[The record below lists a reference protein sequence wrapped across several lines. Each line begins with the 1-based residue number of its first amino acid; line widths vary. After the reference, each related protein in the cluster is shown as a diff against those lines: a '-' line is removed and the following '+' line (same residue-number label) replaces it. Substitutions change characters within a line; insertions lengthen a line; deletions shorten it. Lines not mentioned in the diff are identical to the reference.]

1 VSVGNESLY
10 TNSTGSYNTALGR
23 QALLSNTTA
32 SSNTAVGYRAVYSNQ
47 TGQGITAVGQ
57 DALYSNTVSN
67 NTAVGIGSLYANT
80 TGTFNV
86 ALGASLFGGA
96 AGALG
101 NNTTGSYNTA
111 IGARTLQ
118 AQTTPSYNTAVGYGV
133 GYAITTGNSNTL
145 MGGNAAGSLTTG
157 NYNNAFGN
165 NALTTATTGSGNV
178 AIGEG
183 ALYAVTT
190 GTTNTAVGSF
200 DGTRNASGRF
210 LTTGSYN
217 TFIGTGAGADI
228 TTGSKNSVLGGYS
241 GNQGGLDIRTASNYI
256 VLSDGDGNA
265 PAVWDGSTFWAFGS
279 SRRVRIA
286 NAYIGDANIGGNNSG
301 WAFGAGGILPA
312 DGSGNVTD
320 NVLSLGSGANR
331 MATIYAGNGTIN
343 TSDANTKQ
351 DIADLDDAEKQVAIR
366 IKSLIKKF
374 RFKDA
379 VAEKGDA
386 ARIHVGVIAQEV
398 QAAFVAEG
406 LDATR
411 YGLFCSDT
419 WYEVNGQSIDED
431 KRPYSADTPNAV
443 EKTRLGVRY
452 EQLLAFVIAAL

>member
-1 VSVGNESLY
+1 
-10 TNSTGSYNTALGR
+10 
-23 QALLSNTTA
+23 
-32 SSNTAVGYRAVYSNQ
+32 
-47 TGQGITAVGQ
+47 
-57 DALYSNTVSN
+57 
-67 NTAVGIGSLYANT
+67 
-80 TGTFNV
+80 
-86 ALGASLFGGA
+86 
-96 AGALG
+96 
-101 NNTTGSYNTA
+101 
-111 IGARTLQ
+111 
-118 AQTTPSYNTAVGYGV
+118 
-133 GYAITTGNSNTL
+133 
-145 MGGNAAGSLTTG
+145 
-157 NYNNAFGN
+157 
-165 NALTTATTGSGNV
+165 
-178 AIGEG
+178 
-183 ALYAVTT
+183 
-190 GTTNTAVGSF
+190 
-200 DGTRNASGRF
+200 
-210 LTTGSYN
+210 
-217 TFIGTGAGADI
+217 
-228 TTGSKNSVLGGYS
+228 
-241 GNQGGLDIRTASNYI
+241 

-279 SRRVRIA
+279 SRRVRIS
-286 NAYIGDANIGGNNSG
+286 NAYIGDAATGGNNSG

-320 NVLSLGSGANR
+320 NVLSLGSGAYR

-351 DIADLDDAEKQVAIR
+351 DIADLDDAEKRVAIR

-379 VAEKGDA
+379 VSEKGDA

-419 WYEVNGQSIDED
+419 WYEVNGQSVDED
-431 KRPYSADTPNAV
+431 KRPYPADTPNAV